1 MASDTPPA
9 VTTSTNLELK
19 LKEID
24 AQIKTTQET
33 FFLGSSAE
41 TSATAKFEF
50 KPNTA
55 LLAQPLFT
63 YASGGSKPGICAVS
77 SETADFKAIWPRK
90 LGGAS
95 CHPVDYLFAA
105 GDFPDLKQLAA
116 KLNPP
121 AGGAVQDPV
130 SAYLYSQLGATTRG
144 WLAAPFS
151 TPQARKRL
159 LTALIADL
167 NAVLGGPSIYGSAN
181 FDQVKLSAT
190 SLDLLAKPA
199 AALSAAELVQL
210 NRSLIEDAYVGEIY
224 HFKKYGLVIKY
235 RFRWIRRQS
244 LP

>member
-9 VTTSTNLELK
+9 VTTSTNTELK

-63 YASGGSKPGICAVS
+63 YSSGGSKPGICAVS

-95 CHPVDYLFAA
+95 CHAVDYLFAA
-105 GDFPDLKQLAA
+105 GDFRDLKQLVA

-144 WLAAPFS
+144 WLAAPLVLPGRGS
-151 TPQARKRL
+151 VCSR
-159 LTALIADL
+159 LIADL

-190 SLDLLAKPA
+190 SA
-199 AALSAAELVQL
+199 
-210 NRSLIEDAYVGEIY
+210 
-224 HFKKYGLVIKY
+224 
-235 RFRWIRRQS
+235 
-244 LP
+244 